1 MEEQKE
7 EELVYHH
14 TIPIQLRW
22 NDVDRFGHVNNE
34 VYFSF
39 YDLGKSQYFAH
50 VCPHVN
56 WRNYGIVAVH
66 VQADFLSQIYE
77 TDHIAVQTAVT
88 EIGNKSFHL
97 SQRVIDVDT
106 QEVKCMGTSVMVT
119 YDLIAHESMPLKMEW
134 IEAICR
140 FEGKDVRRNQRIP
153 IQL

>member
-1 MEEQKE
+1 ME
-7 EELVYHH
+7 YHH

-56 WRNYGIVAVH
+56 WRNYGIVAV
-66 VQADFLSQIYE
+66 S
-77 TDHIAVQTAVT
+77 DHIAVQTAVT

-97 SQRVIDVDT
+97 SQRVIDLDT

-119 YDLIAHESMPLKMEW
+119 YDLVEHESMPLKWEW

-140 FEGKDVRRNQRIP
+140 FEGKDVRRNQRKAL
-153 IQL
+153 QL

>member
-1 MEEQKE
+1 MEEEKE
-7 EELVYHH
+7 ELQYHH
-14 TIPIQLRW
+14 TMPIQLRW

-97 SQRVIDVDT
+97 SQRVIDLDT
-106 QEVKCMGTSVMVT
+106 GEVKCKGMSVMVT
-119 YDLIAHESMPLKMEW
+119 YDLIAHESMPLKQEW
-134 IEAICR
+134 IEAICC
-140 FEGKDVRRNQRIP
+140 FEGKDVRRNQRKP
-153 IQL
+153 LEL